1 MLYTHSTALWW
12 LEGVGVSVPLH
23 SRTHA
28 LLSDNTHTHTHT
40 HIRSLTHTHTHFKR
54 SDDAQD
60 AHGPSKQTLLDN
72 FIRTSQ
78 SLYPPNRIALL
89 WATHILLP
97 ALRVNCCRVCV
108 LVARSWMKERSPCGL
123 LPSDPLL
130 SMKQEIMA
138 EGPRCKRRKQANPR
152 RKNGKKV
159 TYGENPNSGL
169 FSRLN
174 TVGLSEI
181 LRCQTK
187 RCTEECGKLSDS
199 VNCSLV
205 CLRMKSTGLKYFHV
219 FKL

>member
-40 HIRSLTHTHTHFKR
+40 LTHSHTHTHFKR

-78 SLYPPNRIALL
+78 SLYPPNIICSPVSE
-89 WATHILLP
+89 THPPSCPESQLLP
-97 ALRVNCCRVCV
+97 CVCWLLDLGWRSGAHADCCHLTHSYQWSR
-108 LVARSWMKERSPCGL
+108 RSW
-123 LPSDPLL
+123 
-130 SMKQEIMA
+130 
-138 EGPRCKRRKQANPR
+138 RRVPGVR
-152 RKNGKKV
+152 
-159 TYGENPNSGL
+159 GENRPTRGERTVRKWL
-169 FSRLN
+169 MAKTRTPACSRVLIQLD
-174 TVGLSEI
+174 LSEI

-205 CLRMKSTGLKYFHV
+205 CLRLKSTGLKYFHV

>member
-40 HIRSLTHTHTHFKR
+40 HAHSLTHTHTHTSKDQTTR
-54 SDDAQD
+54 RTLMVPLNK
-60 AHGPSKQTLLDN
+60 PSWITSFGLLSHSTPQIE
-72 FIRTSQ
+72 F
-78 SLYPPNRIALL
+78 ALL

-174 TVGLSEI
+174 TVGFEWDFAVSNEALY
-181 LRCQTK
+181 RRVRKTQRQC
-187 RCTEECGKLSDS
+187 KLFSC
-199 VNCSLV
+199 V
-205 CLRMKSTGLKYFHV
+205 LKDEVYWFEV
-219 FKL
+219 FSCI